1 MENGETSEMLMEAN
15 LPKEALEQYE
25 MSLHR
30 SPNRLN
36 SLYGAARAA
45 SASGDHEKAKQYYAQ
60 VVELTSESTD
70 IVDMREKARLQLASL

>member
-1 MENGETSEMLMEAN
+1 LIEAK

-25 MSLHR
+25 ISLQR

-45 SASGDHEKAKQYYAQ
+45 ALSGDHEKAKQYYAK

-70 IVDMREKARLQLASL
+70 ILEMREKAQMQLTSL